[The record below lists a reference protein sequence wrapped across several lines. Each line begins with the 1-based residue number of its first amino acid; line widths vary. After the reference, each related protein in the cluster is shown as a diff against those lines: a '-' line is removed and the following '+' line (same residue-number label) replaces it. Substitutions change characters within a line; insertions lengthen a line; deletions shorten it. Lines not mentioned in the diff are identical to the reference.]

1 MKRLIITA
9 LLIIDLLLP
18 GVVAFASD
26 ITDAQYETV
35 ITVTNN
41 STTDYSGI
49 IGELTLSVP
58 DMISNGMLNASGS
71 DVTIQ
76 RSGAVDVPFM
86 PGYSTNPW
94 CVFVPSS
101 YSQTVQNYNMYHGGV
116 TGGLIRYFPD
126 IPGMTI
132 PYNPSLA
139 LGNNFEITINDVFL
153 DTDNGTGKYIMQA
166 GALKVYESDT
176 ISGDITAIIGSSVNI
191 TDSESSAKNTLYSS
205 NANYA
210 TAHNAATGGTIADI
224 RVGQRYYEGQY
235 MIYRSM
241 LIFNTAILPDDAIID
256 NAIIYLNYNDDDTVT
271 DFNVIITN
279 GMPTYPHNPL
289 QTADY
294 AIANYSGNGGSM
306 NTTAWA
312 VGLNS
317 IELNDTGLS
326 WISNTGVSKFALLS
340 SRDIA
345 STTPTADEWI
355 TATKAGSFITIC
367 YTSVSAGTHVTVAG
381 ISIAEHDNMVVSAN
395 TTHLVLAVGATSNS
409 IALGGASVPDKG
421 NDYYLF
427 ENNSVMYAGKTT
439 VEIAGVPVS
448 AWEWEYGATFADS
461 IGSND
466 AIPSFRTAGSTTD
479 VILSIAS
486 QDSTAEQGEPYVA
499 TGGGWSMIDSVP
511 TAPGELF
518 TEGGT
523 TFPGYAEID
532 AFATGTRMISTQG
545 LLYIIAFVTAGM
557 GLLGVFAKTHN
568 SKMGNKGSLFLGCFT
583 AEVILMVWVFAG
595 GGVISGLV
603 LIPFG
608 LISILWLLI
617 RNPFSPITS

>member
-49 IGELTLSVP
+49 AGNLILSVP

-94 CVFVPSS
+94 CVFVPTS

-116 TGGLIRYFPD
+116 TGGPIRYFPD
-126 IPGMTI
+126 TPGMTI
-132 PYNPSLA
+132 TDDATLEP
-139 LGNNFEITINDVFL
+139 GNIFKYTFKNIYLN
-153 DTDNGTGKYIMQA
+153 TDNGTDKHLLYKGDAID
-166 GALKVYESDT
+166 VYTSNT
-176 ISGDITAIIGSSVNI
+176 TSGNITAALFGWI
-191 TDSESSAKNTLYSS
+191 TPTGHIDAAATWANDANAYDGNTGTRADTVGAAPAYSDYLVLTFQATVIDSIRVWAIEDANHGPIDVDWYDNGNWYNAYEGNAVHLNWTTIDLAS
-205 NANYA
+205 NVTA
-210 TAHNAATGGTIADI
+210 TAVRFRQKADI
-224 RVGQRYYEGQY
+224 GTPSIQLYEVAVFGQ
-235 MIYRSM
+235 
-241 LIFNTAILPDDAIID
+241 TAHA
-256 NAIIYLNYNDDDTVT
+256 TVT
-271 DFNVIITN
+271 
-279 GMPTYPHNPL
+279 
-289 QTADY
+289 
-294 AIANYSGNGGSM
+294 
-306 NTTAWA
+306 
-312 VGLNS
+312 
-317 IELNDTGLS
+317 
-326 WISNTGVSKFALLS
+326 
-340 SRDIA
+340 
-345 STTPTADEWI
+345 
-355 TATKAGSFITIC
+355 
-367 YTSVSAGTHVTVAG
+367 G
-381 ISIAEHDNMVVSAN
+381 ISSGEYDMTVSAN
-395 TTHLVLAVGATSNS
+395 TTHLILTVGAATNS
-409 IALGGASVPDKG
+409 TVLGGASVPDNA
-421 NDYYLF
+421 NDWYLF
-427 ENNSVMYAGKTT
+427 ENDSVMYAGKTT
-439 VEIAGVPVS
+439 VDIAGVPVS

-461 IGSND
+461 IGAND
-466 AIPSFRTAGSTTD
+466 ATPSFRTAGSTAD

-499 TGGGWSMIDSVP
+499 TGGGWGMIDAVP

-545 LLYIIAFVTAGM
+545 LLYIIAFVTSGM